1 MNSDVKDLGV
11 RKQLIFL
18 FFSFIVVACVL
29 SGCSNAR
36 GSDSVKESKT
46 EASRGNDPLIG
57 VIIEATGDIVYTEE
71 ERQTSLLKLQGNVNQ
86 SERAG
91 YSVQPTTEE
100 EVAYV
105 PIDAEPVY
113 TADLLDNYVPILPEP
128 SVQEST
134 IQPVTLNQIPS
145 EPFSEIA
152 KDIGGSGN
160 TDVLKT
166 PDVLPTSSPA
176 PAVDVSKNITPN
188 TPTQK
193 DISDT
198 YDYPESQI
206 EVNTDHSGI
215 LVWISDDGKR
225 FHSKSTCSGM
235 RNNVRQVT
243 IEEAKTVYGRT
254 ACGKCHPPQ

>member
-152 KDIGGSGN
+152 KDTGGSGN

-176 PAVDVSKNITPN
+176 PAVDVSKNITP
-188 TPTQK
+188 QIL
-193 DISDT
+193 DILNSSVST
-198 YDYPESQI
+198 AIQGFNLEKYLKTAYQGPWRES
-206 EVNTDHSGI
+206 V
-215 LVWISDDGKR
+215 
-225 FHSKSTCSGM
+225 
-235 RNNVRQVT
+235 
-243 IEEAKTVYGRT
+243 
-254 ACGKCHPPQ
+254 PPDWRKQWSPYRDWRPPSSLQAPC